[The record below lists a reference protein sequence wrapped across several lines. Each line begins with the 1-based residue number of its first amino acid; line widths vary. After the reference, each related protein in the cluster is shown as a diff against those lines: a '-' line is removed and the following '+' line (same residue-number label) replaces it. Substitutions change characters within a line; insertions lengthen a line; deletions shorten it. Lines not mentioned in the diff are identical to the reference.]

1 MIKKNTPTYFLI
13 AIATTVCFWTAP
25 LFGQGPLTGTK
36 GTDWLIDPSP
46 YHAEAHVSEDGQ
58 RLELTNGLVRR
69 SFVLAPNLA
78 TIALDNLTTQ
88 QSVLRAVGP
97 EARLVID
104 GTTYDVG
111 GLKGQPNHAFLTDK
125 WLDNLQNDPQALQY
139 VAYSIE
145 KPQER
150 ISWKKVRYHA
160 DIAWPPPGVM
170 VKFRFR
176 FPDSIRPNELKSEH
190 GRILRFKEDFQDLAE
205 AWTVSKSSR
214 HERISFQNE
223 GKAGEIYA
231 LSNTFCYA
239 TRKLEPDTQ
248 LVEATI
254 DPGTD
259 GDSSWGPGMAV
270 VLADRVVEVS
280 LRPGDRGEHG
290 NFELRDQGKSQ
301 LGSLPQ
307 FASEDGGLDTSHPY
321 RLRARI
327 DEKKL
332 IWEVADASQADPKYV
347 PLFAVDSVSPSI
359 SEVRIGKTDRDGGGS
374 DGPQSLEDE
383 KWYRSRI
390 IDVCGYGPIEKE
402 LLKDSAQSALS
413 DVAVNVCYEMYDGI
427 PGYGKWIEIVN
438 GSAHSIHLD
447 KFSSDLLAA
456 VEFASEVDTLSSAG
470 KTPPNL
476 HVETDMAFGGM
487 MASGANRHS
496 YRWLPDPEFHT
507 QVNYE
512 KQTPCLLE
520 VGPDIGPDVDIP
532 AGQSFATFRSWV
544 LTHDSTER
552 ERKGLTIRRFYRTIA
567 PWVTENPL
575 MMHLIA
581 SDEASVHRAIDQCAE
596 VGFEMLIMSFGSGF
610 NVEDRRPENLTKA
623 KAFADY
629 AKSKGIEIG
638 SYSLLASRR
647 ISDEHDVV
655 MPEGMKPI
663 FGNSPCLGSRWGESY
678 FEQLDRFYRQSG
690 FTLLEHDGSYPG
702 DVCASEFHPGHRHLA
717 DSKWR
722 QWEKISNFYQW
733 CRGEGI
739 FLNVPDHYFLAG
751 SNKTG
756 MGYREVNW
764 SLPRAEQVIH
774 TRQNIYDGT
783 WEKLPS
789 MGWMFVPLTQ
799 YHGGG
804 AAATI
809 EPLSE
814 HLDHYAR
821 MLDSNLALGVQACYR
836 GPRLYDTEATK
847 NMVMSKVAWYKKYRT
862 ILEGDLIHGRR
873 ADARDIDWMLH
884 VDPASQRCGMLVVFN
899 PKTEPV
905 QRSLRV
911 PLYYTGLTQSAIVTD
926 HAGSKSDLRLER
938 DYSVQLD
945 IDVPAE
951 GMSWYLF
958 ERQ

>member
-1 MIKKNTPTYFLI
+1 M
-13 AIATTVCFWTAP
+13 
-25 LFGQGPLTGTK
+25 
-36 GTDWLIDPSP
+36 
-46 YHAEAHVSEDGQ
+46 SEDGQ

-88 QSVLRAVGP
+88 QSILRAVGP

-104 GTTYDVG
+104 GIAYDVG
-111 GLKGQPNHAFLTDK
+111 GLKGQPNHAFLTDA
-125 WLDNLQNDPQALQY
+125 WLDDLQNDPQALQY
-139 VAYSIE
+139 VGYSIE

-150 ISWKKVRYHA
+150 IRWKKVRYHA
-160 DIAWPPPGVM
+160 DVAWPPPGVM

-176 FPDSIRPNELKSEH
+176 FPDNIRSNELNSEAE
-190 GRILRFKEDFQDLAE
+190 RNLR
-205 AWTVSKSSR
+205 
-214 HERISFQNE
+214 
-223 GKAGEIYA
+223 
-231 LSNTFCYA
+231 SN
-239 TRKLEPDTQ
+239 D
-248 LVEATI
+248 
-254 DPGTD
+254 
-259 GDSSWGPGMAV
+259 
-270 VLADRVVEVS
+270 
-280 LRPGDRGEHG
+280 
-290 NFELRDQGKSQ
+290 NFRE
-301 LGSLPQ
+301 
-307 FASEDGGLDTSHPY
+307 
-321 RLRARI
+321 
-327 DEKKL
+327 
-332 IWEVADASQADPKYV
+332 
-347 PLFAVDSVSPSI
+347 
-359 SEVRIGKTDRDGGGS
+359 
-374 DGPQSLEDE
+374 
-383 KWYRSRI
+383 
-390 IDVCGYGPIEKE
+390 
-402 LLKDSAQSALS
+402 
-413 DVAVNVCYEMYDGI
+413 VAVNVCYEMYDGI
-427 PGYGKWIEIVN
+427 PGYGKWIEIDN
-438 GSAHSIHLD
+438 GSANSIHLD
-447 KFSSDLLAA
+447 KFTSDLLAA

-470 KTPPNL
+470 NTPPNL

-544 LTHDSTER
+544 LPHDSTER
-552 ERKGLTIRRFYRTIA
+552 ERKGLTIRRFYRTMA

-623 KAFADY
+623 KSFADY
-629 AKSKGIEIG
+629 ARSKGIEIG

-663 FGNSPCLGSRWGESY
+663 FGNSPCLGSRWGVSY
-678 FEQLDRFYRQSG
+678 FEQIDRFYRHSG

-702 DVCASEFHPGHRHLA
+702 DVCASELHPGHRHLA

-804 AAATI
+804 AAATF

-847 NMVMSKVAWYKKYRT
+847 NMVISKVAWYKKYRT

-905 QRSLRV
+905 QRALRV
-911 PLYYTGLTQSAIVTD
+911 PSYYTGLTQNAIVTD
-926 HAGSKSDLRLER
+926 SEGNKSDLRLER

-958 ERQ
+958 ERP